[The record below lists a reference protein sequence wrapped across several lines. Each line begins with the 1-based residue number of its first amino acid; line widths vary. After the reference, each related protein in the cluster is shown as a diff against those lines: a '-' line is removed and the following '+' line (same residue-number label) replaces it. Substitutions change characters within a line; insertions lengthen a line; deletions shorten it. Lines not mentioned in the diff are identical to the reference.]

1 MRYRLTCFL
10 AAALLGLGVA
20 CSEDTDPVAGFDLAP
35 GILDSTGVRMTT
47 IPVSDLDTFFQT
59 TRNSGDVVWAGVEPE
74 VASSAEAK
82 AFLRFPV
89 PEVPPAATIVGASLI
104 LNADAGGDYGDPV
117 EQDLEIQRV
126 TAGNWFTNV
135 SQGWPFTSHEPTS
148 PPSVFA
154 VAECDTP
161 DVRIA
166 AAVPPSLITAWVAHP
181 DSNYGI
187 ALVPRGPGGWKRFR
201 ATRTV
206 VGVGSGSALTLEAP
220 ALEVR
225 YTIDGEADTLRL
237 GLREHT
243 TLYSESPVVS
253 AGTGS
258 EPTALIGGPYDFRA
272 VVGFDL
278 AAVSDDANLNLLR
291 LRLWIDPSSVFLG
304 QENHAVTIG
313 AHEIVT
319 LPGEKLEPL
328 PVVGFTTIAFA
339 RVTVDAATDT
349 TIVLDLSAL
358 RSRVEKGVLLK
369 VEQDFPS
376 LIRLGFVTRE
386 GAAAAYPA
394 LDVAYT
400 LPPRIRL

>member
-1 MRYRLTCFL
+1 
-10 AAALLGLGVA
+10 
-20 CSEDTDPVAGFDLAP
+20 
-35 GILDSTGVRMTT
+35 VRDDH
-47 IPVSDLDTFFQT
+47 PVSDLDTFFQT

-82 AFLRFPV
+82 AFLRFTTL
-89 PEVPPAATIVGASLI
+89 EVPAAATIVGASLI

-117 EQDLEIQRV
+117 AQDLEVQQV
-126 TAGNWFTNV
+126 TAGDWFT
-135 SQGWPFTSHEPTS
+135 SAGQGWPFTSHEPIS

-161 DVRIA
+161 DVRIT
-166 AAVPPSLITAWVAHP
+166 AAVPPALVTTWVAHP

-187 ALVPRGPGGWKRFR
+187 ALVPRGAGGWKRFR
-201 ATRTV
+201 ATRRV
-206 VGVGSGSALTLEAP
+206 VGVVSGSTLTLEAP

-243 TLYSESPVVS
+243 TLYSVSPAVG

-258 EPTALIGGPYDFRA
+258 EPVALIGGPYDFRA
-272 VVGFDL
+272 IVRFDL
-278 AAVSDDANLNLLR
+278 DPVSDDANLNLLR
-291 LRLWIDPSSVFLG
+291 LRLSIDPTAVFLG

-313 AHEIVT
+313 AHEIIT

-328 PVVGFTTIAFA
+328 PVVGFTTLAFA
-339 RVTVDAATDT
+339 SVTVDAGADT
-349 TIVLDLSAL
+349 TIVLDVSLL
-358 RSRVEKGVLLK
+358 RSRIERGVLLK

-386 GAAAAYPA
+386 GAPALHPA
-394 LDVAYT
+394 LDVGYT